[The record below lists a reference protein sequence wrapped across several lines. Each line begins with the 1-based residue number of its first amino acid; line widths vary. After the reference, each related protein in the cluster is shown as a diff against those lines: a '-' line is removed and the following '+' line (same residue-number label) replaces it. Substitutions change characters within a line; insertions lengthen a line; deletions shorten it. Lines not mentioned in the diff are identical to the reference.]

1 MSDQQDAAAQA
12 DAWYAA
18 HAPAAEAEGAA
29 AARRYRPPPATV
41 LAPGD
46 APDHPAEA
54 ASRFIEG
61 YLTSAAGSWSTR
73 QGFADLLATSDL
85 FKENEVRRL
94 VGDGL
99 DSGLLDEADT
109 ALAALSLENDPDLVS
124 WREDGS
130 HAEAL
135 HLVSL
140 ARQGPDQLIR
150 HFAAEPS

>member
-1 MSDQQDAAAQA
+1 M
-12 DAWYAA
+12 
-18 HAPAAEAEGAA
+18 
-29 AARRYRPPPATV
+29 
-41 LAPGD
+41 
-46 APDHPAEA
+46 
-54 ASRFIEG
+54 
-61 YLTSAAGSWSTR
+61 
-73 QGFADLLATSDL
+73 LATSDL

-140 ARQGPDQLIR
+140 ARQGPDQLFR
-150 HFAAEPS
+150 HFADPS